1 MNGDVKIW
9 DIRQSDIPITSTNV
23 FANGLSSMAVHPH
36 CPVFAATSA
45 PYASS
50 TYNESRSSHGAGP
63 AGVRRGQRLNVYRM
77 DDDYPA
83 SHSTRGY
90 NDGQGSPLNGS
101 MSDTYSGLPSSSRRR
116 NSSLGSNG
124 GTNTDGPQPTLLSS
138 VMLKG
143 DGGHISTPPT
153 PSISGLPS
161 DHSEHDKKSGRQA
174 TTLGRPQTKRRWGA
188 GMNALS
194 FHPVSAYEVDISN
207 RCIRLTLAILT
218 DGIGTGCRRVRS
230 CIWRCQNSHL

>member
-50 TYNESRSSHGAGP
+50 TMNDSRSSHGSGQ
-63 AGVRRGQRLNVYRM
+63 AGVRRGQRLNVYSM
-77 DDDYPA
+77 DEDYPA
-83 SHSTRGY
+83 SQSTRGY
-90 NDGQGSPLNGS
+90 SVGQSSPSNGPRGSN
-101 MSDTYSGLPSSSRRR
+101 
-116 NSSLGSNG
+116 SLGSNG
-124 GTNTDGPQPTLLSS
+124 GGDTDGPQPSLLSS
-138 VMLKG
+138 VLLKG

-161 DHSEHDKKSGRQA
+161 GYTENDKRSGHPGTA
-174 TTLGRPQTKRRWGA
+174 HGRPQTKRRWGA
-188 GMNALS
+188 GMNSLS
-194 FHPVSAYEVDISN
+194 FHPVSLLGLLSVTCA
-207 RCIRLTLAILT
+207 R
-218 DGIGTGCRRVRS
+218 
-230 CIWRCQNSHL
+230 H